1 MAELR
6 LSVARS
12 LAALRDAGIAARLE
26 GDAAASYSGAA
37 TDSRKVAPGDLFVAL
52 PGDRVDGHDYL
63 PQALRAGASCLL
75 VAEASWAARRE
86 QVLPALAPA
95 ECAGIAGTAG
105 AAVLVVPSTLP
116 AFQVLATLRR
126 LMVPSMRRI
135 GITGSSGKTTTKEI
149 AASILSQ
156 GRKVA
161 MNPGNLNSD
170 IGLSQSMFGI
180 SADAEIGVF
189 EMGMNR
195 AGEMGELAGIYE
207 PDIALIT
214 NVGTAHIGILGSR
227 DAIALEKKA
236 IFSRFSGS
244 QLGFV
249 NEADDYNAFLRE
261 GVRGEV
267 RDFGP
272 RSTKGFRG
280 SEDLGLDGFAVD
292 WEGLRV
298 RFPLVG
304 KHNLANA
311 IAAMALAECVGTP
324 PQEVAAGLEAVRP
337 LFGRSEILRGEVTVI
352 RDCYNANPDSAEAA
366 IEFCDALEWRGRRV
380 YVVGSMLE
388 LGAESGSAHRRVGA
402 ACAASKA
409 SALFFFGEEARPA
422 FEAAMEAGFSG
433 LVFFESDFDRLAA
446 AAKAYVR
453 EGDLVL
459 LKASRGMALE
469 RLAEVLR

>member
-6 LSVARS
+6 LSVAES
-12 LAALRDAGIAARLE
+12 LAALRDAGMAARLE

-75 VAEASWAARRE
+75 VAESAWAARRE
-86 QVLPALAPA
+86 QLLPGLPS
-95 ECAGIAGTAG
+95 AGV
-105 AAVLVVPSTLP
+105 AVVVVPSTLP
-116 AFQVLATLRR
+116 AFQSLATLRR
-126 LMVPSMRRI
+126 RMVPGMRRI

-156 GRKVA
+156 GRRVA

-170 IGLSQSMFGI
+170 IGLSQSMFGVP
-180 SADAEIGVF
+180 ADAEIGVF

-236 IFSRFSGS
+236 VFSRFDGS

-261 GVRGEV
+261 GVRG
-267 RDFGP
+267 
-272 RSTKGFRG
+272 
-280 SEDLGLDGFAVD
+280 
-292 WEGLRV
+292 
-298 RFPLVG
+298 
-304 KHNLANA
+304 
-311 IAAMALAECVGTP
+311 
-324 PQEVAAGLEAVRP
+324 
-337 LFGRSEILRGEVTVI
+337 
-352 RDCYNANPDSAEAA
+352 
-366 IEFCDALEWRGRRV
+366 
-380 YVVGSMLE
+380 
-388 LGAESGSAHRRVGA
+388 
-402 ACAASKA
+402 
-409 SALFFFGEEARPA
+409 
-422 FEAAMEAGFSG
+422 
-433 LVFFESDFDRLAA
+433 
-446 AAKAYVR
+446 
-453 EGDLVL
+453 
-459 LKASRGMALE
+459 
-469 RLAEVLR
+469 